1 MDAKRFEALVRA
13 VGTVGTRRAVLGV
26 LGGSALGTSLG
37 LGLGLGQPEEAA
49 AGIPIVNCKVPG
61 QKCSSDQRCCTGRCT
76 GKQRCGCQRKNR
88 PCWSP
93 LEGALCCSGRCA
105 QGKCA

>member
-1 MDAKRFEALVRA
+1 MDARRFEALMRA

-26 LGGSALGTSLG
+26 LGGSALGLSLG
-37 LGLGLGQPEEAA
+37 LGASPREAQ
-49 AGIPIVNCKVPG
+49 AGIPIVNCKIPG
-61 QKCSSDQRCCTGRCT
+61 QKCSKDQKCCTGRCLKR
-76 GKQRCGCQRKNR
+76 GLCGCSRKGK

>member
-1 MDAKRFEALVRA
+1 MDAKRFDRLVQ
-13 VGTVGTRRAVLGV
+13 VLGETGTRRVVLGV
-26 LGGSALGTSLG
+26 LGGSALGVCQG
-37 LGLGLGQPEEAA
+37 LGLGPPEEAS
-49 AGIPIVNCKVPG
+49 AGIPIVNCKIPG

-76 GKQRCGCQRKNR
+76 GKKRCGCQRKGR

>member
-1 MDAKRFEALVRA
+1 MDARRFEALARA
-13 VGTVGTRRAVLGV
+13 VGQVGTRRALVGV
-26 LGGSALGTSLG
+26 LGGSALGLG
-37 LGLGLGQPEEAA
+37 LGLGRSDEAA
-49 AGIPIVNCKVPG
+49 AGIPIVNCKIPG
-61 QKCSSDQRCCTGRCT
+61 QKCNKAQKCCTTRCSKKGRC
-76 GKQRCGCQRKNR
+76 QCQRKGK

>member
-1 MDAKRFEALVRA
+1 MDARRFEALLRA
-13 VGTVGTRRAVLGV
+13 VGAVGTRRALVGV

-37 LGLGLGQPEEAA
+37 LLPRPREAA
-49 AGIPIVNCKVPG
+49 AGIPIVNCKIPG
-61 QKCSSDQRCCTGRCT
+61 QKCDKDQRCCTGRCT
-76 GKQRCGCQRKNR
+76 GRNRCGCSRQGK

>member
-1 MDAKRFEALVRA
+1 MDGRHFDQLLRA
-13 VGTVGTRRAVLGV
+13 VGQVGTRRAILGMV
-26 LGGSALGTSLG
+26 GASAVGASLG
-37 LGLGLGQPEEAA
+37 LGHGEEAR
-49 AGIPIVNCKVPG
+49 AGIPIANCKIPG
-61 QKCSSDQRCCTGRCT
+61 QKCSSDQKCCTTRCNKKQGRC
-76 GKQRCGCQRKNR
+76 QCQRRGK